1 MLRRWLEGTRL
12 ATPPS
17 CTLLHDNVSSI
28 TMLPSVM
35 KPSCSNQQTALA
47 IGAEAAKPSPVARIT
62 VRQIAQQLE
71 VSHTTVSRALKNDP
85 RISGAVR
92 KKVQATAET
101 MGYRPDPMLSAL
113 AAYRKGQTKQSIGA
127 ELAWINCWPDPKR
140 LRTYKEFDLYWTGAE
155 EEAARAGY
163 RLEEFCCPA
172 ELSPERLEKVLHAR
186 NIRGLLLTPGWST
199 GTPKWGAFDWSNFSL
214 VRFGY
219 SLQSPAAH
227 LVTSDQ
233 LMDGLLAFESM
244 WQRGYRRIGMV
255 MWARQ
260 GTRLVRF
267 SAGYLYAQLRVDRAQ
282 RLPPLVLN
290 EESPR
295 KDQDLRA
302 WLEQEKPD
310 AILTDVG
317 DLRIWLNRLNYR
329 VPQDVGLAALSVLD
343 GHADAGIDQNS
354 REIGRAAVQTLIS
367 LIHHNERGIPQVPRE
382 VLVSGRWVDGRTLPA
397 KD

>member
-1 MLRRWLEGTRL
+1 
-12 ATPPS
+12 
-17 CTLLHDNVSSI
+17 
-28 TMLPSVM
+28 M
-35 KPSCSNQQTALA
+35 KPSRTTPQTTPPQPGTA
-47 IGAEAAKPSPVARIT
+47 IAKPGPTDRLT
-62 VRQIAQQLE
+62 VRQIAQQLG

-85 RISGAVR
+85 RISEPVR
-92 KKVQATAET
+92 KKIQTAAET

-113 AAYRKGQTKQSIGA
+113 AAYRKGQIKKSIGA
-127 ELAWINCWPDPKR
+127 ELAWINCWPDPKC

-172 ELSPERLEKVLHAR
+172 KLSPARLEKILSAR
-186 NIRGLLLTPGWST
+186 NIQGLLLSPAWATAAPD
-199 GTPKWGAFDWSNFSL
+199 WGAFDWSKFSL

-219 SLQSPAAH
+219 SLPTPATH

-233 LMDGLLAFESM
+233 LMDGVMAFEGM
-244 WQRGYRRIGMV
+244 WRRGYRRIGMV
-255 MWARQ
+255 MWSMQ

-267 SAGYLYAQLRVDRAQ
+267 SAGYLYAQLRVDNKQ

-290 EESPR
+290 DDSPQ
-295 KDQDLRA
+295 KDQDLLA
-302 WLEQEKPD
+302 WLKKEKPD
-310 AILTDVG
+310 AILTDVSV
-317 DLRIWLNRLNYR
+317 LHTWLKKLNYR

-367 LIHHNERGIPQVPRE
+367 LIHHNERGIPQTPRE
-382 VLVSGRWVDGRTLPA
+382 VLVSGRWVDGVTLPT
-397 KD
+397 KS

>member
-1 MLRRWLEGTRL
+1 MHLVARQCFQHYH
-12 ATPPS
+12 AS
-17 CTLLHDNVSSI
+17 SHD
-28 TMLPSVM
+28 M
-35 KPSCSNQQTALA
+35 KPSRSNPQNDPTRT
-47 IGAEAAKPSPVARIT
+47 EANPSKPDPAPRIT
-62 VRQIAQQLE
+62 VRQIAHRLN

-85 RISGAVR
+85 RISATVR
-92 KKVQATAET
+92 QKVQATAEAL
-101 MGYRPDPMLSAL
+101 GYRPDPMLSAL

-172 ELSPERLEKVLHAR
+172 KLSPERLEKILSAR
-186 NIRGLLLTPGWST
+186 NIRGLLLTPVWST
-199 GTPKWGAFDWSNFSL
+199 VTPDWSTLDWSRFSL

-219 SLQSPAAH
+219 SLQFPATH

-244 WQRGYRRIGMV
+244 WRHGYRRIGMV
-255 MWARQ
+255 MWSAQ
-260 GTRLVRF
+260 GTRSVRF
-267 SAGYLYAQLRVDRAQ
+267 SAGYLYAQLRVDHKL

-290 EESPR
+290 DDSPQ
-295 KDQDLRA
+295 KDQDLLA
-302 WLEQEKPD
+302 WLEKEKPD
-310 AILTDVG
+310 AILTDVS
-317 DLRIWLNRLNYR
+317 DLRTWLNKLNYR

-367 LIHHNERGIPQVPRE
+367 LIHHNERGIPQTPRE
-382 VLVSGRWVDGRTLPA
+382 VLVSGRWVDGKTLPT

>member
-1 MLRRWLEGTRL
+1 
-12 ATPPS
+12 
-17 CTLLHDNVSSI
+17 
-28 TMLPSVM
+28 M
-35 KPSCSNQQTALA
+35 KPSRSRQNAPAQH
-47 IGAEAAKPSPVARIT
+47 GSEAAKPNPTARIT
-62 VRQIAQQLE
+62 VRQIAQHLN

-85 RISGAVR
+85 RISEPVR
-92 KKVQATAET
+92 KNIQAAAEAL
-101 MGYRPDPMLSAL
+101 GYRPDPMLSAL
-113 AAYRKGQTKQSIGA
+113 AAYRKGQTKKSIGA
-127 ELAWINCWPDPKR
+127 ELAWINCWPDPKH
-140 LRTYKEFDLYWTGAE
+140 LRTFKEFDLYWTGAE

-172 ELSPERLEKVLHAR
+172 KLSPERLEKILFAR

-233 LMDGLLAFESM
+233 LMDGLLAFENM
-244 WQRGYRRIGMV
+244 WQRGYRRIGMM
-255 MWARQ
+255 MWAKQ

-267 SAGYLYAQLRVDRAQ
+267 SAGYLYAQLRVDRQQ
-282 RLPPLVLN
+282 RLPLLVLN
-290 EESPR
+290 EESPQ

-310 AILTDVG
+310 AILTDVR
-317 DLRIWLNRLNYR
+317 DLRTWLKKLNYR

-343 GHADAGIDQNS
+343 GDADAGIDQNS

-367 LIHHNERGIPQVPRE
+367 LIHHNERGIPHVPRE
-382 VLVSGRWVDGRTLPA
+382 VLVSGRWVDGKTLPLKA
-397 KD
+397 A

>member
-1 MLRRWLEGTRL
+1 
-12 ATPPS
+12 
-17 CTLLHDNVSSI
+17 
-28 TMLPSVM
+28 M
-35 KPSCSNQQTALA
+35 KPSRSRQQNIPVPA
-47 IGAEAAKPSPVARIT
+47 GAEPAKPSPAARIT
-62 VRQIAQQLE
+62 VRQIAQHLN

-85 RISGAVR
+85 RISEAVR
-92 KKVQATAET
+92 RKIQAAAET
-101 MGYRPDPMLSAL
+101 LGYRPDPMLSAL
-113 AAYRKGQTKQSIGA
+113 AAYRKGRTKKSIGA
-127 ELAWINCWPDPKR
+127 ELAWINCWPEPKR
-140 LRTYKEFDLYWTGAE
+140 LRTFKEFDLYWTGAE
-155 EEAARAGY
+155 EEAGRAGY

-172 ELSPERLEKVLHAR
+172 NLSPERLEKILCAR
-186 NIRGLLLTPGWST
+186 NIRGLLLTPAWST
-199 GTPKWGAFDWSNFSL
+199 AAPDWKHFDWNKFSL

-219 SLQSPAAH
+219 SLPAPATH

-244 WQRGYRRIGMV
+244 WQRGYRRIGMM
-255 MWARQ
+255 MWAKQ

-267 SAGYLYAQLRVDRAQ
+267 SAGYLYAQLRVDPDQ
-282 RLPPLVLN
+282 RLQPLVLN
-290 EESPR
+290 EESPQ
-295 KDQDLRA
+295 KDQDLRG

-317 DLRIWLNRLNYR
+317 DLRIWLKQLNYR

-367 LIHHNERGIPQVPRE
+367 LIHHNERGIPQTPRE
-382 VLVSGRWVDGRTLPA
+382 VLVSGRWVDGCTLPA